1 MYLATCLKN
10 NKVQFWICITCVQ
23 CVCSLKG
30 FFNLFL
36 KILTLC
42 DWQPILT
49 FLPLLKKIT
58 HGI

>member
-30 FFNLFL
+30 FFKFIFKDINFV
-36 KILTLC
+36 
-42 DWQPILT
+42 
-49 FLPLLKKIT
+49 
-58 HGI
+58 